1 MKRVIE
7 QVLYFFESNEIIEK
21 KFLREVVK
29 ETEKS
34 YMTDTNEIL
43 SKKLDN
49 KFQVL
54 YGNTVVL
61 WKSALIEENK
71 DMEQI
76 RKELCK
82 ELTQDTKEFLTNRI
96 NSLKVS

>member
-1 MKRVIE
+1 MKRVIA

-82 ELTQDTKEFLTNRI
+82 ELTQDTKEFLTNKKRR
-96 NSLKVS
+96 KKC